1 MANNNVFKKYLN
13 LFIKNKQQKTVI
25 QRDNDIYYIC
35 NGYIMLR
42 LPAVFYTAYARTLS
56 PIFCE
61 LENGQSATRKPGEML
76 AELDPPSKSMVKIF
90 VDTET
95 PNAATITDLFYITSE
110 KKTVRYVKTGKKKIT
125 VYNNDY
131 ITAALDF
138 VPFDQFQAT
147 ADRFP
152 VLKWIDSDF
161 ETGVLIMPVNNPA
174 ALNAVLD
181 VAEVLSK

>member
-1 MANNNVFKKYLN
+1 
-13 LFIKNKQQKTVI
+13 
-25 QRDNDIYYIC
+25 
-35 NGYIMLR
+35 
-42 LPAVFYTAYARTLS
+42 
-56 PIFCE
+56 
-61 LENGQSATRKPGEML
+61 
-76 AELDPPSKSMVKIF
+76 MVKIF

-110 KKTVRYVKTGKKKIT
+110 KKTVRYVKTGEKKIT

-152 VLKWIDSDF
+152 VLKWVDSDF
-161 ETGVLIMPVNNPA
+161 EIGVLIMPVNNA
-174 ALNAVLD
+174 SALTTVID
-181 VAEVLSK
+181 VAEVLRK